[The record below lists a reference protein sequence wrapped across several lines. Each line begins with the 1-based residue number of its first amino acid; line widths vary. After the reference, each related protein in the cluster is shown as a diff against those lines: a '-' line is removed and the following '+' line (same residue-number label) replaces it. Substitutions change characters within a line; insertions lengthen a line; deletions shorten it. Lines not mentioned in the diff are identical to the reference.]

1 MGYRVTFRPTGQ
13 QCVVESHETVL
24 DAAVRA
30 GIALEYGCSNGNCGL
45 CKAKVIEGHT
55 KRMRHHEFVIPELEK
70 AQGVGLLCTITA
82 TTDLVIEAS
91 VADRAEDIAVQSFR
105 AKVRKLSKISEQ
117 LMILTLKTPR
127 THRLRFIAGQFATL
141 GVPDVGTL
149 DVSIAS
155 CPCDDLRLEFHIR
168 RVDDEPFSE
177 YVFEHLKMGSWI
189 DIEAPKGEFI
199 FRDDFSR
206 PLILIAFDTGFAA
219 IKSLL
224 EHATAQD
231 DDRSQHLIWIACS
244 PEGQYLSNLCRSW
257 QDALDEFQYT
267 PVVIPMSIKE
277 LAHSGADALGSVDQQ
292 LREILRS
299 YKDLASFD
307 VYVAAPEP
315 MLETVKNVVIAQGLP
330 SSRFSAEP
338 VHGNQNIRCLLS
350 ANVN

>member
-1 MGYRVTFRPTGQ
+1 MGHKVIFRPTGQ
-13 QCVVESHETVL
+13 QCVVESHESVL

-55 KRMRHHEFVIPELEK
+55 TRLRYHEYAIPDVEK
-70 AQGVGLLCTITA
+70 AQGVALMCAVTA
-82 TTDLVIEAS
+82 ATDLVIEAS
-91 VADRAEDIAVQSFR
+91 VADRADDIAVQSFR
-105 AKVRKLSKISEQ
+105 AKVRKLNKISDQ
-117 LMILTLKTPR
+117 LVLLHLKTPR
-127 THRLRFIAGQFATL
+127 THRLRFLAGQFATL
-141 GVPDVGTL
+141 GIPGVGEL

-155 CPCDDLRLEFHIR
+155 CPCDDLHLEFHIR
-168 RVDDEPFSE
+168 RIDDEPFSD
-177 YVFEHLKMGSWI
+177 YVFEHLKLGSWI
-189 DIEAPKGEFI
+189 DIEAPKGQFI

-224 EHATAQD
+224 EHATAQE

-267 PVVIPMSIKE
+267 PLVISMGIKE
-277 LAHSGADALGSVDQQ
+277 LMHSGEDALLSVDHQ
-292 LREILRS
+292 LRGILQT
-299 YKDLASFD
+299 YPDLASFD

-315 MLETVKNVVIAQGLP
+315 MLETVKSVVIAQGLP
-330 SSRFSAEP
+330 PSRFSAEP

-350 ANVN
+350 TNSN